1 MVPISSSKEFDITT
15 VEVDHICVNPK
26 TLQTIERSL
35 VAGKPVTLGGG
46 TSNPT
51 DFDRNGRGS

>member
-1 MVPISSSKEFDITT
+1 MVPISSSKGFDIAAAEIDD
-15 VEVDHICVNPK
+15 VIVNPK
-26 TLQTIERSL
+26 TLQRIERSL